1 MLLSMR
7 KTTYKSLDFAILTIS
22 FTYLSVM
29 SISFRQLRAFVTV
42 ARKGS
47 FTSAAESLFLTQSA
61 LSGLIKELEQ
71 SWEVKLFER
80 TTRRLVLTNIGK
92 ELYPRAQQIL
102 AQIEQLNVLA
112 ESHRAIH
119 QGHVRVACSQQLAA
133 FLLPELI
140 AEYQLQNPSAHID
153 IMDCGVENVI
163 SLVDNDEADWGIGP
177 EREVRSNIMSEN
189 LFDLPFHAVLKK
201 EHRLAKQN
209 TITWDEL
216 QHEPLI
222 TLKGPFSERLA
233 EQIHVSQQTILERAS
248 KVNYM
253 STALSMVNAGLGI
266 TICLPYSKKQIDQY
280 DLVMCKMV
288 KPSISRKF
296 YIFQRKSAVLSD
308 AAQHFKDFVMTRLN
322 KGQYFTQQV

>member
-1 MLLSMR
+1 MN
-7 KTTYKSLDFAILTIS
+7 
-22 FTYLSVM
+22 
-29 SISFRQLRAFVTV
+29 ISFRQLRAFVTV

-71 SWEVKLFER
+71 TWEVKLFER
-80 TTRRLVLTNIGK
+80 TTRRLVLTSAGQ
-92 ELYPRAQQIL
+92 ELYPKAQQIL
-102 AQIEQLNVLA
+102 MQIEEINTQA
-112 ESHRAIH
+112 KSYRAIH
-119 QGHVRVACSQQLAA
+119 QGRVRVACSQQLAA

-140 AEYQLQNPSAHID
+140 AEYQLITPSTHID

-163 SLVDNDEADWGIGP
+163 PLVDEGEADWGIGP
-177 EREVRSNIMSEN
+177 EREVRSNISSEN
-189 LFDLPFHAVLKK
+189 LFSLPFHAVLKK
-201 EHRLAKQN
+201 EHRLAKQS
-209 TITWDEL
+209 TLTWAEL
-216 QHEPLI
+216 IHEPLI

-233 EQIHVSQQTILERAS
+233 EQIHVSQQSILEKAN

-308 AAQHFKDFVMTRLN
+308 AAQHFKDFVVSRLN
-322 KGQYFTQQV
+322 KGKYFTQQE